1 MDHEIFM
8 IALVDCNNFYVSCE
22 RVFNP
27 KLNGKPVVVLSNN
40 DGCIIA
46 RSNEAKALGIKMAQP
61 LFECAG
67 VVARNK
73 VHVYSSNFALYG
85 DMSARVMQ
93 TLEQFV
99 PHVEVYSIDEA
110 FLCMKH
116 VPLEQLEEHG
126 RMLCKMVK
134 QWTGIPISIGIAPT
148 KTLAKI
154 ATKIAKKN
162 SQYGG
167 VFLIRSQDSSILG
180 NERPWDEILKAV
192 PVEDVWGI
200 GRQYTK
206 KLQWYRLYTAYDFA
220 QQKDEW
226 IRKNFTIVG
235 LRTAHELRGISCITI
250 DEQVE
255 DKQTIACTRSFST
268 PKRTFTHLMEAIAA
282 YISRAAAKLRDQ
294 DCKAGALQV
303 FITTSRFN
311 HDVYYSNAYTVE
323 LPEPTDYTPILITAA
338 RRALEA
344 IYRDGYDYKQA
355 GVLLFDFVPR
365 DHVQIHAFEHV
376 PNISAHHT
384 LMKTMDRINA
394 KWGRHTIISGAVGIS
409 NIKMTQTDRTNRSA
423 RFTTDWRELLIV
435 K

>member
-1 MDHEIFM
+1 M

-46 RSNEAKALGIKMAQP
+46 RSNEAKALGIKMGQP
-61 LFECAG
+61 LFECMG
-67 VVARNK
+67 VIGRNK

-93 TLEQFV
+93 TLQMHL
-99 PHVEVYSIDEA
+99 PQVEVYSIDEA

-116 VPLEQLEEHG
+116 IPLDELEEFG
-126 RMLCKMVK
+126 RNLAKLVK

-162 SQYGG
+162 PQCNG
-167 VFLIRSQDSSILG
+167 VFVIQSNIQLD
-180 NERPWDEILKAV
+180 DILKKT

-206 KLQWYRLYTAYDFA
+206 KLQWYRLYTAHDFA
-220 QQKDEW
+220 RQKDEW

-235 LRTAHELRGISCITI
+235 LKTAHELRGIPCIMLDETI
-250 DEQVE
+250 E
-255 DKQTIACTRSFST
+255 DKQTIACTRSFSA
-268 PKRTFTHLMEAIAA
+268 PKRTQGHLMEAIAA
-282 YISRAAAKLRDQ
+282 FITRAAVKVRDQ
-294 DCKAGALQV
+294 KCKAGALQV

-311 HDVYYSNAYTVE
+311 HDVYYSNAYTIE
-323 LPEPTDYTPILITAA
+323 LSEPTDYTPHLIMAA

-344 IYRDGYDYKQA
+344 IYRDGYEYKQA
-355 GVLLFDFVPR
+355 GILLFDLVPR
-365 DHVQIHAFEHV
+365 EHTQVHAFDHV
-376 PNISAHHT
+376 PNAGAHHEI
-384 LMKTMDRINA
+384 MKVVDKINA
-394 KWGRHTIISGAVGIS
+394 KWGRHTVVSGAVGVA
-409 NIKMTQTDRTNRSA
+409 NIKMTQTERTHRSP
-423 RFTTDWRELLIV
+423 RFTTDWRELLVV
-435 K
+435 KE